1 MHTFLSGRSLLSL
14 ALAATGFVAALGS
27 AAAADR
33 DTTEIRFDANGAE
46 QRVVVDMTQLA
57 PGQSR
62 QLTADSGLP
71 AIVTRTDDGLRVEIA
86 GEIREISL
94 PPVEVIELGGDG
106 DSQQIVLKRHRV
118 DGVDAGGDAQRE
130 VRVVRHV
137 RSGDEVDSAEL
148 DALIAEALAEAD
160 VADGEPG
167 KLRVIRRIERQPAEG
182 GGTN

>member
-1 MHTFLSGRSLLSL
+1 MHKFLSGRSLLSL

-27 AAAADR
+27 AVAADR

-46 QRVVVDMTQLA
+46 QRVVVDMTALA
-57 PGQSR
+57 PGQSS

-86 GEIREISL
+86 GVIREVSL

-106 DSQQIVLKRHRV
+106 DSRQIVLKHHRV
-118 DGVDAGGDAQRE
+118 DGTDAGGDAQRE

-137 RSGDEVDSAEL
+137 HSGDAVDPAAL
-148 DALIAEALAEAD
+148 DALIAEALAEVDA
-160 VADGEPG
+160 ADGEPG
-167 KLRVIRRIERQPAEG
+167 KLRVIRRIERQPADAG
-182 GGTN
+182 SAD

>member
-1 MHTFLSGRSLLSL
+1 
-14 ALAATGFVAALGS
+14 
-27 AAAADR
+27 
-33 DTTEIRFDANGAE
+33 
-46 QRVVVDMTQLA
+46 VVVDMTQLA

>member
-71 AIVTRTDDGLRVEIA
+71 AIVTRTDEGLRVEIA
-86 GEIREISL
+86 GEIREIAL

-118 DGVDAGGDAQRE
+118 DGAATGGDTPRE

-167 KLRVIRRIERQPAEG
+167 KLRVIRRIERQPEDG
-182 GGTN
+182 SGTN

>member
-71 AIVTRTDDGLRVEIA
+71 AIVTRTDEGLRVEIA
-86 GEIREISL
+86 GEIREIAL

-118 DGVDAGGDAQRE
+118 DGAAIGGDTPRE

-148 DALIAEALAEAD
+148 DALIAEALA
-160 VADGEPG
+160 
-167 KLRVIRRIERQPAEG
+167 
-182 GGTN
+182 

>member
-27 AAAADR
+27 ATAADR

-86 GEIREISL
+86 GVVREVSL

-106 DSQQIVLKRHRV
+106 DGQQIVLKRHRV
-118 DGVDAGGDAQRE
+118 DGADAGGDAQRE

-137 RSGDEVDSAEL
+137 RSGDAIDSAAL
-148 DALIAEALAEAD
+148 DALIAEALAGAD